1 MYFSRICFPDSA
13 SSVSLIFGGLS
24 RVIRGG
30 FRAIPQCRSTPY
42 NMMNDELVLYAN
54 VCVQVLNF

>member
-1 MYFSRICFPDSA
+1 MYFSRICFPYSA
-13 SSVSLIFGGLS
+13 SSVSLVFGGLS
-24 RVIRGG
+24 GG
-30 FRAIPQCRSTPY
+30 FRAILQCRSTPY